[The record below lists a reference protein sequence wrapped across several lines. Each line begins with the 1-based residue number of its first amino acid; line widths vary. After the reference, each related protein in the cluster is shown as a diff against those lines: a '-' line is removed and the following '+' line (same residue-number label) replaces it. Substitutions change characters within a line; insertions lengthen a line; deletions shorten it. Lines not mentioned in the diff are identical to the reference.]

1 MNKKY
6 MANVRHNMNRAK
18 LQEQKDR
25 EIIKGD
31 LLVMCVALAAILI
44 CIVII

>member
-6 MANVRHNMNRAK
+6 ITNVRHNMNRAE
-18 LQEQKDR
+18 QERKDR

>member
-18 LQEQKDR
+18 QERKDR

>member
-6 MANVRHNMNRAK
+6 MTNIRHNMNRAK
-18 LQEQKDR
+18 QERKDR
-25 EIIKGD
+25 EITKGD
-31 LLVMCVALAAILI
+31 LIVMCVALAAILM